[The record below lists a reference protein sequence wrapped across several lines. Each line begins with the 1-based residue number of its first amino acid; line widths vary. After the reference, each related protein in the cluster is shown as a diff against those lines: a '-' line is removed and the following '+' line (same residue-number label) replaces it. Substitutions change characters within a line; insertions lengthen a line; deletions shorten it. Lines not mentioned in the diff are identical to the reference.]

1 MLVRT
6 CPVKYGKGF
15 SPACSPPCFLPPYR
29 SVKWQ
34 GSLKV
39 LGQNQGDISAAAAL
53 LLRLCFFFFSARKL
67 EKTKICLLCT
77 VKTEKSKTSKRPVV
91 ASEYAVF
98 VSQPICISLQGLRPD
113 LHHPVKHSQAALC
126 VHGFARDSPPSP
138 SPLTLECLNPAEH
151 GGQRPHLHHLLP
163 PVPGHA
169 AGQAAQQRGGHPHPA
184 VDLHQIISGRAGIGG
199 RRRGS
204 FIEWMDGGLT
214 Q

>member
-1 MLVRT
+1 MA
-6 CPVKYGKGF
+6 G
-15 SPACSPPCFLPPYR
+15 LPESAWTESGR
-29 SVKWQ
+29 H
-34 GSLKV
+34 
-39 LGQNQGDISAAAAL
+39 ISCGCTAVETL
-53 LLRLCFFFFSARKL
+53 LFFSTSDQITARKL

-77 VKTEKSKTSKRPVV
+77 VKTEKSKTSKRPVA
-91 ASEYAVF
+91 ASEHAVF

-184 VDLHQIISGRAGIGG
+184 VDLHQIISGRVGIGG

-204 FIEWMDGGLT
+204 FVSNFGEKIYIYIF
-214 Q
+214 